1 MMKHH
6 LADDKMSVVAL
17 DEAARRWAGELEER
31 EARRSGVSR
40 LQARRIVARRTGL
53 APGTL
58 ENIKNRRTK
67 GVRGWVLGVLQAA
80 YVREIENE
88 IARLSHELDMVR
100 LGVLASDGDE
110 ILEMEAQRAALRELV
125 G

>member
-31 EARRSGVSR
+31 GARRSGVSR
-40 LQARRIVARRTGL
+40 VQARRIVARRTGL

-88 IARLSHELDMVR
+88 IARLSDELDMVR
-100 LGVLASDGDE
+100 LGVLVYVASKSSRWKRS
-110 ILEMEAQRAALRELV
+110 ARR
-125 G
+125 

>member
-1 MMKHH
+1 MKHH

-40 LQARRIVARRTGL
+40 VQARRIVARRTGL

-67 GVRGWVLGVLQAA
+67 GVRGWVSAFF
-80 YVREIENE
+80 
-88 IARLSHELDMVR
+88 RLPMSERSRMKSPASPMSWTWFASASWR
-100 LGVLASDGDE
+100 LMATKSC
-110 ILEMEAQRAALRELV
+110 EMEAQRTALRELV